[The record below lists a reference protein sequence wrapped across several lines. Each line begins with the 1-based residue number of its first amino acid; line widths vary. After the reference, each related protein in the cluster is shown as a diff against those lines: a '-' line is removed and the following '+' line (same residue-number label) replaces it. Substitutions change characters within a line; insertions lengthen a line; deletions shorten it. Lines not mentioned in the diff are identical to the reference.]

1 MDLQIIILSIVS
13 FLLFLILHVIIFS
26 RIDQSY
32 VLVWIV
38 KTCILGT
45 ISPFLFALLFSI
57 VFPIGGYSH
66 QVHFLIVYTSS
77 FLLYSLLAI
86 GYILGMFGLLE
97 SSLRIKILQ
106 EIATA
111 GKRGIQKKEI
121 HRVYN
126 RDVIIVKRLKRF
138 IRSGDISYRNG
149 LYTMRKRFTYF
160 VVHAF
165 IFESM
170 KKLYKA
176 GVHER

>member
-1 MDLQIIILSIVS
+1 MDLQIIISSIVS
-13 FLLFLILHVIIFS
+13 FFLFLILHIIIFS
-26 RIDQSY
+26 KIDQSN

-38 KTCILGT
+38 KLCLFGAIFPL
-45 ISPFLFALLFSI
+45 LFALFFSI
-57 VFPIGGYSH
+57 VFPIGQYP
-66 QVHFLIVYTSS
+66 QIAHFLIVFSSS